1 MGHILV
7 VDDNAAI
14 RSAIEQI
21 LESIGHEVSSV
32 ADGPTALDLIRTT
45 THDAAIIDLRL
56 PGLSGQDILRAME
69 QDELQIPTIVISGL
83 ADDALVNA
91 SMRLGAADFLC
102 KPFSASEII
111 SALGRVLPRF
121 SDEMAEQPAPT
132 ADLPSLLRQPDRA
145 VAASV

>member
-21 LESIGHEVSSV
+21 LESVGHDVSSV
-32 ADGPTALDLIRTT
+32 ADGPTALDLIRSS

-56 PGLSGQDILRAME
+56 PGLSGQEILRAM
-69 QDELQIPTIVISGL
+69 QRDRLRIPTIVISGI
-83 ADDALVNA
+83 ANDDLVTD

-102 KPFSASEII
+102 KPFAASEII
-111 SALGRVLPRF
+111 SALNRLLPRF
-121 SDEMAEQPAPT
+121 SHRMTEQPAQTDDP
-132 ADLPSLLRQPDRA
+132 PSLLRQPDRA